1 MTLAVMTR
9 ATFGH
14 TGREL
19 KASGG
24 TCAVFVAIVVAA
36 ILRVA
41 AGLAPSFA
49 ILLHISAALWVAA
62 FTGYAILFGGMLMRP
77 RVGGRRENSR

>member
-9 ATFGH
+9 ATLGH

-19 KASGG
+19 AASAG
-24 TCAVFVAIVVAA
+24 TRVIFVAILTAA

-41 AGLAPSFA
+41 AAMAPDA
-49 ILLHISAALWVAA
+49 PILLHISAGLWIIA
-62 FTGYAILFGGMLMRP
+62 FVGYAVLFGGMLTRP
-77 RVGGRRENSR
+77 RRQARNSAA